1 MSNPLLAFAR
11 RPELSVKL
19 PSNGKWY
26 PEGMIKYT
34 LNGEVEVYPM
44 TPKDELMLLNP
55 DALLS
60 GEANI
65 RLIESCV
72 PSVKNAGDLLYPD
85 ANVLLLAI
93 RRATYGKTMSNNF
106 VCQSCGEKALEIN
119 DEEKITELEN
129 KGEIF
134 TSSQETQIDI
144 DYFLQTITYLYNEY
158 VYETEDGLKIYYSPT
173 LLKDKLHYSL
183 IELNNRKLI
192 KYFQDYEIDENN
204 EEEIKKEI
212 STKINEIYMNINEEG
227 NKLITDCI
235 KYIKLPDDGIV
246 DDKKMIFEY
255 VSQTKSSTIT
265 ELHKKIKELNN
276 YGISQRVTHKCKCC
290 GYSFDEKLTGFNQVD
305 FFGTAS

>member
-1 MSNPLLAFAR
+1 MNNPLLAYAR

-26 PEGMIKYT
+26 PDGMIKYT

-72 PSVKNAGDLLYPD
+72 PSIKNAGDLLYPD

-93 RRATYGKTMSNNF
+93 RRATYGKNTTNNF
-106 VCQSCGEKALEIN
+106 MCPQCSDKALN
-119 DEEKITELEN
+119 MDEEQIAEAEKN
-129 KGEIF
+129 GEIF
-134 TSSQETQIDI
+134 VSSQETEIDI
-144 DYFLQTITYLYNEY
+144 DYFLQTISYLEEEY
-158 VYETEDGLKIYYSPT
+158 VYKTEDGLKIYYSPT

-183 IELNNRKLI
+183 IDFNNRKLLN
-192 KYFQDYEIDENN
+192 YF
-204 EEEIKKEI
+204 EEYDIGERNKEEVEKEI
-212 STKINEIYMNINEEG
+212 STKINEIYLNINDEG

-246 DDKKMIFEY
+246 DDKKMILEY
-255 VSQTKSSTIT
+255 VSQTKSTIIG
-265 ELHKKIKELNN
+265 ELHQKIKELNDV
-276 YGISQRVTHKCKCC
+276 GITQKVQHVCKCC
-290 GYSFDEKLTGFNQVD
+290 NHTFEDLLSGYNQVD
-305 FFGTAS
+305 FFGSAS

>member
-1 MSNPLLAFAR
+1 MNNPLLAYAR

-26 PEGMIKYT
+26 PDGMIKYT

-60 GEANI
+60 GDANI

-72 PSVKNAGDLLYPD
+72 PSIKNAGDLLYPD

-93 RRATYGKTMSNNF
+93 RRATYGKTMTNSF

-119 DEEKITELEN
+119 DENKILEMET
-129 KGEIF
+129 KGEIL
-134 TSSQETQIDI
+134 TETQTTNVDI
-144 DYFLQTITYLYNEY
+144 DYFLQTISYLEEEY
-158 VYETEDGLKIYYSPT
+158 VYKTEDGLKIYFTPT

-183 IELNNRKLI
+183 IDMNNRKLI
-192 KYFQDYEIDENN
+192 KYFQNYEFDENN

-212 STKINEIYMNINEEG
+212 SSKISEIYMNINEEG
-227 NKLITDCI
+227 NKMITDSI

-246 DDKKMIFEY
+246 DDKTMILEY
-255 VSQTKSSTIT
+255 VSQSKSSMIS
-265 ELHKKIKELNN
+265 ELHKKIKELNDI
-276 YGISQRVTHKCKCC
+276 GINKKVEHICKCC
-290 GYSFDEKLTGFNQVD
+290 GHSFEERLAGYNQVD
-305 FFGTAS
+305 FFGSAS

>member
-1 MSNPLLAFAR
+1 MNNPLLAYAR

-26 PEGMIKYT
+26 PDGMIKYT

-106 VCQSCGEKALEIN
+106 VCPVCSDKALEIN
-119 DEEKITELEN
+119 DENKISEMET
-129 KGEIF
+129 KGEIL
-134 TSSQETQIDI
+134 TETQTTNVDI
-144 DYFLQTITYLYNEY
+144 DYFLQTISYLDEKYIY
-158 VYETEDGLKIYYSPT
+158 YTEDGLKIYYSPS
-173 LLKDKLHYSL
+173 LLKDKLYYSL
-183 IELNNRKLI
+183 MDFNNRKLI
-192 KYFQDYEIDENN
+192 KYFRDYDI
-204 EEEIKKEI
+204 EEFNKDEIKKEV
-212 STKINEIYMNINEEG
+212 SQKMNEIYLNINDEG
-227 NKLITDCI
+227 NKMITDSI
-235 KYIKLPDDGIV
+235 RYIKLPDDGIV
-246 DDKKMIFEY
+246 DDKKLILEY
-255 VSQTKSSTIT
+255 ISQTKSTIIND
-265 ELHKKIKELNN
+265 LHQKIKELNDI
-276 YGISQRVTHKCKCC
+276 GINKKVEHICKCC
-290 GYSFDEKLTGFNQVD
+290 GNSFEEQLAGYNQVD
-305 FFGTAS
+305 FFGFAS